1 MSSAMME
8 VFKENGGW
16 KRLTELPDDYEK
28 CFKFA
33 ILREPI
39 DRFISGYVQI
49 CPRESPWK
57 NFDWKSERILIAF
70 IKARQKENFNYHLD
84 RQIEF
89 LRCKMDY
96 YVIMERVE
104 QDWPVIYDKTGLIY
118 PDKMNLKDPALKEQI
133 RKLLTPNLIRKVKKI
148 YQKDIDL
155 YNNVIKNTRRYTC

>member
-8 VFKENGGW
+8 AFKENGGW

-49 CPRESPWK
+49 CPREAPWK
-57 NFDWKSERILIAF
+57 NFNWKSERILTAF

-84 RQIEF
+84 CQTEF

-96 YVIMERVE
+96 YVIMERAE

-118 PDKMNLKDPALKEQI
+118 PDKMNLKDPALKKQI

-155 YNNVIKNTRRYTC
+155 YKKCLK